1 MESHIVG
8 SDGMR
13 WVRFAV
19 LVLVASLLQTGLMG
33 ALAILRADLKP
44 DLLLILLVFFA
55 LRSHSTDAIIAS
67 FAIGFAA
74 DLSNPIAGRLM
85 GPRIISFG
93 LFGTLLSDL
102 SSTISPRRVI
112 YQAITILLMGCLT
125 GGLSYLLTFLRTG
138 AFPAN
143 PAAGCFWQP
152 LYSAFLGPLLF
163 WPVGWAMQMQGR
175 GRRSYLRGALSRR

>member
-1 MESHIVG
+1 
-8 SDGMR
+8 MR
-13 WVRFAV
+13 WFRFAV
-19 LVLVASLLQTGLMG
+19 LVLVASLLQTGLVG

-55 LRSHSTDAIIAS
+55 LRCNSMDAIIAS

-102 SSTISPRRVI
+102 NSTISPRRVI
-112 YQAITILLMGCLT
+112 YQAVTIFLMGSLT
-125 GGLSYLLTFLRTG
+125 AGLSYLLTFLRTD
-138 AFPAN
+138 AVPAN
-143 PAAGCFWQP
+143 MAAGCFWQP
-152 LYSAFLGPLLF
+152 LYSALLGPFLF
-163 WPVGWAMQMQGR
+163 LPVGWCMRMYGR
-175 GRRSYLRGALSRR
+175 GRRRYPRGALSRR

>member
-1 MESHIVG
+1 MKSNILG

-19 LVLVASLLQTGLMG
+19 LVLVASLLQTGLAD
-33 ALAILRADLKP
+33 ALAILRADFKP

-55 LRSHSTDAIIAS
+55 LRSNSTDAIIAS

-102 SSTISPRRVI
+102 NGTISPRRLI
-112 YQAITILLMGCLT
+112 YQAITIFLMGCLT
-125 GGLSYLLTFLRTG
+125 AGLSYLLTFLRTG
-138 AFPAN
+138 AAPAN
-143 PAAGCFWQP
+143 MAAGCFWQP
-152 LYSAFLGPLLF
+152 LYSAVLGPLLF
-163 WPVGWAMQMQGR
+163 LPIGGCMRMYGR
-175 GRRSYLRGALSRR
+175 GRRSYLRGAPVRR